1 MTAREWEFMSATGK
15 KGSRPD
21 YMRQVKANSGKER
34 QLFFFLQSMRGG
46 KDSKR
51 CTRL

>member
-15 KGSRPD
+15 KGSRPN
-21 YMRQVKANSGKER
+21 YMKVKANSGKER
-34 QLFFFLQSMRGG
+34 QLFFFFTKYDGG

>member
-1 MTAREWEFMSATGK
+1 MTAREWEFMSATGT

-34 QLFFFLQSMRGG
+34 QLFFFYEV
-46 KDSKR
+46 
-51 CTRL
+51 